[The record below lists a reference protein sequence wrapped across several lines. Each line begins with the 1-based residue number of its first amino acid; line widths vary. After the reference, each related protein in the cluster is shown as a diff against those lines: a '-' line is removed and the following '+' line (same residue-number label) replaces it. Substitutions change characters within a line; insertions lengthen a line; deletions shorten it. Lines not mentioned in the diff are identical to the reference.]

1 MKALVI
7 TLVNQEDRRLH
18 AEELCS
24 VLRDKGVDAE
34 VFAATP
40 FNGPEFSKIIYAGS
54 YSLERPMTAGEIACA
69 WSHYKACEKL
79 VNLRSGGLIFEDD
92 ARLIDTPNWVGL
104 DTEHLLSG
112 SAYAPEQQRDG
123 FSILSSN
130 WVRATHKTLGLPY
143 GTQGYYVSAEGAR
156 VLRDNLLP
164 IRWASDVALDRLS
177 KLGTLKTELAMAPWA
192 VQSGD
197 IKSVIG
203 QR

>member
-1 MKALVI
+1 L
-7 TLVNQEDRRLH
+7 Q
-18 AEELCS
+18 
-24 VLRDKGVDAE
+24 DKGVDAE

-40 FNGPEFSKIIYAGS
+40 FNGREFAKIIYAGS
-54 YSLERPMTAGEIACA
+54 HSLERPMTAGEIACS

-79 VNLRSGGLIFEDD
+79 VNLRCGGLIFEDD
-92 ARLIDTPNWVGL
+92 ARLIDAPNWLGF

-112 SAYAPEQQRDG
+112 SAYDADHQWDG
-123 FSILSSN
+123 FSILSSDRA
-130 WVRATHKTLGLPY
+130 RATHKTLGLPY

-177 KLGTLKTELAMAPWA
+177 KLGILKTELAMIPWA

-197 IKSVIG
+197 INSYIG